1 MKDILLTPHAPAFVE
16 SLRAIGYS
24 TEAAFADI
32 IDNSISAGSRTI
44 RLVLSPAD
52 NLCAFIDD
60 GTGMSAGELT
70 EAMRHGARSPGDV
83 RPSPDLGRFG
93 LGLKTASL
101 SQCRRLTVLSKRSQ
115 DHLPHARIWDLD
127 TIADRKDWVLLQPE
141 TEEELLAIPYC
152 RELAEAR
159 QGTVVLWQKLDRFA
173 RAEHNLTSAFD
184 THSNRIA
191 SHISLVYHRYLEG
204 ITKGNVLRI
213 FINDRRIESSDPYLR
228 ENAATQKLATDR
240 FEVDGSAVT
249 VSPYI
254 LPHLSKLSQRE
265 RRAVIEENGGR
276 NHQGFYVYRNQ
287 RLIVHSTWFRLTRG
301 DELSKLARVQVD
313 IPNTLD
319 HLWMLDVRKSSAYPP
334 AQVRDNLRRTVDRI
348 VGQSKAVFRHRGR
361 PVNNGGVQNVWN
373 RLETRNGTRYQINR
387 EHALLR
393 TLRARLDFESGR
405 HFDQILRLVEDT
417 YPLYPSYNDVATSTI
432 DDSVIDDRSQ
442 FVPLIRQLLECAS
455 LLSEVEK
462 QAVLAEIP
470 KMEPF
475 IRNPVLA
482 NQILEEQQRYG

>member
-32 IDNSISAGSRTI
+32 IDNSISAGSATI
-44 RLVLSPAD
+44 RLLLSPAD

-60 GTGMSAGELT
+60 GAGMSANELT
-70 EAMRHGARSPGDV
+70 EAMRHGARSPADI
-83 RPSPDLGRFG
+83 RPNLDLGRFG

-173 RAEHNLTSAFD
+173 GSEHDLTAAFD
-184 THSNRIA
+184 THSSRIA
-191 SHISLVYHRYLEG
+191 SHVALVYHRYLERTARG
-204 ITKGNVLRI
+204 SALRI
-213 FINDRRIESSDPYLR
+213 LINDRLIEPYDPYLR
-228 ENAATQKLATDR
+228 TNAATQKLPVDR
-240 FEVDGSAVT
+240 FEIDGSSVT
-249 VSPYI
+249 VSPFI

-276 NHQGFYVYRNQ
+276 NLQGFYVYRNQ
-287 RLIVHSTWFRLTRG
+287 RLIVHSTWFRLARG

-319 HLWMLDVRKSSAYPP
+319 HLWMIDVRKSSAFPP
-334 AQVRDNLRRTVDRI
+334 AQVRDNLKRTVDRI
-348 VGQSKAVFRHRGR
+348 VGRSKAVFCHRGR
-361 PVNNGGVQNVWN
+361 LVGDSGVQHVWN
-373 RLETRNGTRYQINR
+373 RLETRSGTRYQINR
-387 EHALLR
+387 EHPLLR
-393 TLRARLDFESGR
+393 TLRARMDPESGIR
-405 HFDQILRLVEDT
+405 FDQILRLVEDN
-417 YPLYPSYNDVATSTI
+417 YPLYPSYSDVATSAI
-432 DDSVIDDRSQ
+432 DDSVLDDRSQ
-442 FVPLIRQLLECAS
+442 FVPLIRQLLEF
-455 LLSEVEK
+455 SETLDAAGK
-462 QAVLAEIP
+462 QALLAEIP

-475 IRNPVLA
+475 FRNSTLA
-482 NQILEEQQRYG
+482 IQILEEQQKHG